1 MWGNERTSKG
11 DIRWTRYQIQT
22 AASEALGRCGQPL
35 GVPSD
40 HPPPSGH
47 KINVRV
53 DRKVILNVTSDTD
66 DEIHAHIGGPGYELP
81 VQAGKPAQGSFT
93 LDSAGTRWSRTVLRR
108 SS

>member
-1 MWGNERTSKG
+1 M
-11 DIRWTRYQIQT
+11 
-22 AASEALGRCGQPL
+22 
-35 GVPSD
+35 
-40 HPPPSGH
+40 
-47 KINVRV
+47 
-53 DRKVILNVTSDTD
+53 TSDAD